1 MTLQN
6 FLALNEKL
14 SLLEPEK
21 KAHLISYLSTR
32 ARESLESPTFPEKSL
47 PVPMTTQKI
56 VKRVDISHFKD
67 YLDKLPANEKLFYVT
82 AFPKYKQV
90 DLTGPDT
97 IYKEYQTEAFSEFV
111 LSMLFKKALPAFP
124 PPGII
129 PFHPILEL
137 LSDKGIPLSRVVHFL
152 GLIDVVLEVKKI
164 ISRSTLKELQKAF
177 DKEQIAFMN
186 MLGAKDG
193 HAPLTPMNLASYK
206 GDKKMLH
213 AIIEERG
220 LYRFAQAIKDAPA
233 QYHFFFT
240 YFLPKQTSEKVNTL
254 LKQRARLAATYRGWE
269 NDILTTWRFLCTCS
283 L

>member
-1 MTLQN
+1 MTLLN

-32 ARESLESPTFPEKSL
+32 ARENIESPAFPQKTL
-47 PVPMTTQKI
+47 QVPMTTQKI
-56 VKRVDISHFKD
+56 VKRVDISHFKH
-67 YLDKLPANEKLFYVT
+67 YLDKLPVKEKLFYVT

-97 IYKEYQTEAFSEFV
+97 IYKEYETEAFSAFV
-111 LSMLFKKALPAFP
+111 LGMLFKKALPAFP

-137 LSDKGIPLSRVVHFL
+137 LSDTGVPLSKVVHFL

-164 ISRSTLKELQKAF
+164 ISRATLKELQKAF

-186 MLGAKDG
+186 LLSGKDNLS
-193 HAPLTPMNLASYK
+193 PLTSMNLASYK
-206 GDKKMLH
+206 GDKQMLYTL
-213 AIIEERG
+213 IEERG
-220 LYRFAQAIKDAPA
+220 KYRFAQAIKDAPV

-240 YFLPKQTSEKVNTL
+240 YFLPKQMSDNINAL
-254 LKQRARLAATYRGWE
+254 LKQQAHLAANYRGWE
-269 NDILTTWRFLCTCS
+269 NDSLTTWRFLCTCS
-283 L
+283 P